1 MLFDSI
7 SIYIYTKTTF
17 IHRII
22 VEFNSYWIRQLDNV
36 NVTPIYTTKLI
47 QTNLIQEIKFD
58 GTATSKS
65 NCICL
70 ENEIRPRPYIHLA
83 MTDATSWTN
92 FIPRNLIAYSDWLLL
107 TDRCVVIGCLLI
119 NSHDTFRSMHGR

>member
-1 MLFDSI
+1 MISELPFQRHQVMLFDSI

-70 ENEIRPRPYIHLA
+70 ENEIRP
-83 MTDATSWTN
+83 S
-92 FIPRNLIAYSDWLLL
+92 
-107 TDRCVVIGCLLI
+107 
-119 NSHDTFRSMHGR
+119 